1 MSSPKTWVSDSLVGP
16 GTIIPLEKPRA
27 EWKVTQRLT
36 ESESQMEA
44 GAVQD
49 GSRPSFAAAKFR
61 CHDINDPSK
70 EAFMR
75 VYLQIPYAGT
85 ESEPAA
91 ERARQAR
98 MRFLPDEL
106 KALRSMTSQGSTI
119 TPRLLG
125 YTEDKQDESGWVPG
139 GFIVCMAW
147 KIVPGFRLG
156 DHFEAAEF
164 WKLSLDERDA
174 VRLGF
179 SRGFEYVY
187 MVD

>member
-1 MSSPKTWVSDSLVGP
+1 MLSSKCWFPNSLVGP
-16 GTIIPLEKPRA
+16 GTIIPLGKPRA

-36 ESESQMEA
+36 EHESQMEA

-49 GSRPSFAAAKFR
+49 GSRPSFAAVKFR

-98 MRFLPDEL
+98 TRYLPDEL
-106 KALRSMTSQGSTI
+106 NALRSMTSQGSTI

-125 YTEDKQDESGWVPG
+125 YMEDKQDESGWVPG
-139 GFIVCMAW
+139 GFIVYLAW
-147 KIVPGFRLG
+147 KIVPGVRLG
-156 DHFEAAEF
+156 DHFEAVEF
-164 WKLSLDERDA
+164 WKLSPDDRDA
-174 VRLGF
+174 VRLAF
-179 SRGFEYVY
+179 SRGFEYDY
-187 MVD
+187 IID